1 LRFSEVDVQ
10 KIHLI
15 RDVLDNQLVDREE
28 CPLGKADG
36 IVLVLRKDKPP
47 RLAYIEVGM
56 STIAARLSERLGKMV
71 ERMGRKWGVRHGKP
85 YRIPW
90 AKVSHVGID
99 VELDLSADETPVMAW
114 EKWLAKN
121 IVGRIPGAG

>member
-1 LRFSEVDVQ
+1 MS

-28 CPLGKADG
+28 CPMGKVDG
-36 IVLVLRKDKPP
+36 IVLVLRKEKPP

-56 STIAARLSERLGKMV
+56 TTLAFRFSERLGRWAEKF
-71 ERMGRKWGVRHGKP
+71 GRKWGIRGGKP

-90 AKVSHVGID
+90 TKVLDVGID
-99 VELDLSADETPVMAW
+99 VEVDLEASETPVLAW
-114 EKWLAKN
+114 EKWLAEK

>member
-1 LRFSEVDVQ
+1 MQ
-10 KIHLI
+10 KKIHLI
-15 RDVLDNQLVDREE
+15 RDVLDNQLVDREQ
-28 CPLGKADG
+28 CPLGKSDG
-36 IVLVLRKDKPP
+36 VVLILRKNKPP

-56 STIAARLSERLGKMV
+56 STVASRFSARLGKLV
-71 ERMGRKWGVRHGKP
+71 ERMGRRWGVRQGKP

-90 AKVSHVGID
+90 AKVGHVGID
-99 VELDLSADETPVMAW
+99 IEVDVNANETPVMAW